1 MKMIFCVPIL
11 ILILC
16 APVHAQEGEAQP
28 AAVAQPTTAADA
40 AVQPSA
46 VTPTLAAAPAEPA
59 VMGEK
64 RELILKFIDVFGTKR
79 AMEQNLETMFKDM
92 GPNDPQTQKFKD
104 NVRVDE
110 IIEQLIPLYD
120 KHFSADELKACITF
134 YSSPEGQ
141 KLLQT
146 IPVLMQESVDIS
158 AKYFEQKF
166 PAAPAAPAAGA
177 DTGKNVTQ

>member
-1 MKMIFCVPIL
+1 MIFYV
-11 ILILC
+11 LC
-16 APVHAQEGEAQP
+16 LVFLAAPVHAQGEVAAPSSDTVAQPAAAAQP
-28 AAVAQPTTAADA
+28 AAVTPTPA
-40 AVQPSA
+40 AV
-46 VTPTLAAAPAEPA
+46 PAEPA
-59 VMGEK
+59 PTVMGEK
-64 RELILKFIDVFGTKR
+64 RELILKFIDVFGTRR

-120 KHFSADELKACITF
+120 KHFSADELKACIAF

-166 PAAPAAPAAGA
+166 PAAPAAPA
-177 DTGKNVTQ
+177 DTTKNTTP

>member
-1 MKMIFCVPIL
+1 MKTIFCIPVL
-11 ILILC
+11 VFMFC
-16 APVHAQEGEAQP
+16 VSVHAQ
-28 AAVAQPTTAADA
+28 DA
-40 AVQPSA
+40 AAPSSDQTA
-46 VTPTLAAAPAEPA
+46 TQSAAAPVPAEIQAAAPAAAPAEPAPA

-64 RELILKFIDVFGTKR
+64 RELILKFIDVFGTRR

-166 PAAPAAPAAGA
+166 PAVPPAPA
-177 DTGKNVTQ
+177 DTRKNVTQ

>member
-1 MKMIFCVPIL
+1 MKMIFCVPVL

-28 AAVAQPTTAADA
+28 A
-40 AVQPSA
+40 
-46 VTPTLAAAPAEPA
+46 
-59 VMGEK
+59 VMVEK

-79 AMEQNLETMFKDM
+79 VMEQNLQTMFEDM
-92 GPNDPQTQKFKD
+92 GSDDPQTQKFKD

-120 KHFSADELKACITF
+120 KHFSADELKAYITF
-134 YSSPEGQ
+134 YSSAEGQ

-146 IPVLMQESVDIS
+146 IPVLMEESVDIS
-158 AKYFEQKF
+158 AKYFEEKF
-166 PAAPAAPAAGA
+166 PVVPE
-177 DTGKNVTQ
+177 DTDKNVTQ

>member
-1 MKMIFCVPIL
+1 VKIIIFAGCFIFGV
-11 ILILC
+11 C
-16 APVHAQEGEAQP
+16 ASVHAQEGVAQP
-28 AAVAQPTTAADA
+28 AAATENSAPAQKDA
-40 AVQPSA
+40 AVPA
-46 VTPTLAAAPAEPA
+46 AEPAPAAAPAGPA
-59 VMGEK
+59 VMGAK
-64 RELILKFIDVFGTKR
+64 RELILKFIDVFGTRR
-79 AMEQNLETMFKDM
+79 AMEQNLQTMFNDM
-92 GPNDPQTQKFKD
+92 GAADPQTQKFKD

-120 KHFSADELKACITF
+120 KHFSEDELKACITF

-166 PAAPAAPAAGA
+166 PAAPAAV